1 MDAAE
6 MFCAGPTACVD
17 APERALCAHVG
28 VAKGQQSC
36 DRCSHGRLSAGRA
49 AHVATSS
56 YCGYV
61 KHGGIEPLM
70 RFGDDALLVWN
81 HAQRLPS
88 SLDGLRAALFFESRK
103 WHHFP
108 DRLDADSE
116 RYLRALVAAIGEMS
130 GGVVRDDRKSFV
142 MNTKAALQ
150 RYRNHD

>member
-1 MDAAE
+1 MLALACRTGHYAL
-6 MFCAGPTACVD
+6 MLGSLRGSSRVTAVPIPD
-17 APERALCAHVG
+17 SPLDELLMWA
-28 VAKGQQSC
+28 S
-36 DRCSHGRLSAGRA
+36 
-49 AHVATSS
+49 SS

-61 KHGGIEPLM
+61 RHGGIEPLM
-70 RFGDDALLVWN
+70 RLGDDALLVWN
-81 HAQRLPS
+81 HAQRLPT

-108 DRLDADSE
+108 DRLDEDSE

-142 MNTKAALQ
+142 INTKAALQ